1 MLVLSRK
8 RCESVIVGGSS
19 GPESIVR
26 VTVLDIRAGSVRLGF
41 ESADHVPIHRQEVRE
56 RICAR
61 GPPCRQT
68 RGRQMVAR

>member
-1 MLVLSRK
+1 MLVLSR
-8 RCESVIVGGSS
+8 RRSESVIVGGTS

-41 ESADHVPIHRQEVRE
+41 ESADRVPIHRQEVRE

-61 GPPCRQT
+61 GPPCKQT
-68 RGRQMVAR
+68 RDREAVAR